1 MTLIQYPVRRTVKSS
16 VLMLAA
22 DGAAALGRFA
32 AHMWNAHRNRR
43 QISRLLEMDDHM
55 LADIGV
61 SRTDIQSALMGDV
74 FEDPSSRLAA
84 MRGGRR
90 FNALS
95 RRKGVKTS

>member
-1 MTLIQYPVRRTVKSS
+1 MTMIHYPAGRSVRSS
-16 VLMLAA
+16 ILMLAA
-22 DGAAALGRFA
+22 DGAATLARVA

-43 QISRLLEMDDHM
+43 QISKLLEMDDHM

-61 SRTDIQSALMGDV
+61 SRGDIQSALMGDV

-90 FNALS
+90 FSALS
-95 RRKGVKTS
+95 RRRGVKTS

>member
-1 MTLIQYPVRRTVKSS
+1 MTLIQYPVRRSVRSS

-22 DGAAALGRFA
+22 DGAATLARFA
-32 AHMWNAHRNRR
+32 AHVWNAHRNRR
-43 QISRLLEMDDHM
+43 QINKLLEMDDHM

-61 SRTDIQSALMGDV
+61 SRSDIQSALMGDV

-90 FNALS
+90 FNALA

>member
-1 MTLIQYPVRRTVKSS
+1 MTMMHYPVRRSVRSS
-16 VLMLAA
+16 IPMLAA
-22 DGAAALGRFA
+22 DGAAALARFA

-43 QISRLLEMDDHM
+43 QIAKLLEMDDYM

-61 SRTDIQSALMGDV
+61 SRGDIQSALMGDV

-90 FNALS
+90 FNALA
-95 RRKGVKTS
+95 RRKSVKTS